1 MTATRR
7 QAAPPSA
14 PSSLEQYL
22 LLLLS
27 DSNLPTGGFVAS
39 SGLESWIQHG
49 NLALTAPDPA
59 PPPSTASPAPPHL
72 PTTSRTRPQ
81 PEAALLAFV
90 AHSLHSYARLNI
102 PLLRTA
108 HAAVSSLLASSSS
121 PSSPPAA
128 PPADHARPTPADID
142 ASVEHVLAADALCE
156 CMTLNHVARRASTAQ
171 GVALLTLYERAL
183 APELPPPGA
192 DDSGRGAA
200 AVGEVVARYRAA
212 IRAGQGGGKAVEGGN
227 GHMSVAFAVMTAAVG
242 LGLGAS
248 TFFVLP
254 STLARAS
261 ADGCGCREGSQTP
274 RSTSSCSSTRGPS
287 SRRPSGSTMSGP
299 TSRTASSCGTSRPSS
314 TVRSLRRPPALPLPL
329 PLLDLRPLDLPRP
342 PSPTG
347 GTTTRPGPPRGATTT
362 GRACRAGR

>member
-142 ASVEHVLAADALCE
+142 AAVEHVLAADALCE

-242 LGLGAS
+242 LGLGAYAQ
-248 TFFVLP
+248 P
-254 STLARAS
+254 SLRYHSLERALTVV
-261 ADGCGCREGSQTP
+261 GSRHAQTP

>member
-7 QAAPPSA
+7 QASPPTA

-49 NLALTAPDPA
+49 NLALAAPDPA
-59 PPPSTASPAPPHL
+59 PAPSSASPAPPHL

-90 AHSLHSYARLNI
+90 AHSLHSYARLNV

-108 HAAVSSLLASSSS
+108 HTAVSSLLASSSS
-121 PSSPPAA
+121 TSPPPGA
-128 PPADHARPTPADID
+128 PPADHAPPTTADINT
-142 ASVEHVLAADALCE
+142 ALEHVLAADALCE

-192 DDSGRGAA
+192 VDGGRGAA
-200 AVGEVVARYRAA
+200 AAGEVVARYRAA

-242 LGLGAS
+242 LGLDASIDLFLFLHARSLLSSAVRLNNVGPYVAHRLLLWDVKALVDGA
-248 TFFVLP
+248 VV
-254 STLARAS
+254 A
-261 ADGCGCREGSQTP
+261 
-274 RSTSSCSSTRGPS
+274 TSSCAPS
-287 SRRPSGSTMSGP
+287 PPPPPAPARPS
-299 TSRTASSCGTSRPSS
+299 
-314 TVRSLRRPPALPLPL
+314 PPAATADWWDDDPAWTAAWGDDDGTGVQGGPVTSWPLGEIIASRHDQL
-329 PLLDLRPLDLPRP
+329 F
-342 PSPTG
+342 
-347 GTTTRPGPPRGATTT
+347 TRVFNS
-362 GRACRAGR
+362 